1 MDKITQA
8 LEGILKILSGEL
20 DEFYLAGG
28 TPLSIYYFHHRESY
42 DLDFFTKDFSRDK
55 IEKLIS
61 KLTGALK
68 IKPELIEEQNK
79 KDMARYLIYT
89 IQIDKEN
96 SLKIDFVEDVFELLK
111 PVRNVDGIP
120 ALNIEDIYIRK
131 IYATCGIIERIDLTG
146 KKIFKGGRQEAKDYF
161 DLYFLSTTFM
171 PLSEFAAKYC
181 SQTQIESIVI
191 WFRTYD
197 RFAIK
202 SGLVD
207 IITNKKIDPYEMEHH
222 FKNEIEQLIR
232 KL

>member
-1 MDKITQA
+1 MNKIMQA
-8 LEGILKILSGEL
+8 LESVLKILSGKL
-20 DEFYLAGG
+20 DGFYLAGG
-28 TPLSIYYFHHRESY
+28 TPLSMYYFHHRESY
-42 DLDFFTKDFSRDK
+42 DLDFFTKDFSKAK
-55 IEKLIS
+55 IEKIISILIDV
-61 KLTGALK
+61 LDV
-68 IKPELIEEQNK
+68 KPELAEEQNV
-79 KDMARYLIYT
+79 KDKARYLIYT
-89 IQIDKEN
+89 IKINKDA

-111 PVRNVDGIP
+111 PLKNIDGIP
-120 ALNIEDIYIRK
+120 LLNIEDIYIRK
-131 IYATCGIIERIDLTG
+131 IYAACGVNERTDLTG
-146 KKIFKGGRQEAKDYF
+146 KPLFKGGRQEAKDYF

-202 SGLVD
+202 SGLIDV
-207 IITNKKIDPYEMEHH
+207 ITDKKIDPYEIEHH